1 MSKRRRDSL
10 LKLTLTADHQGWRW
24 SVTGVWLIGFFSF
37 LFWAVLGKK
46 KRLFH
51 SSPFPFLLG
60 FMNRSWWRD
69 TSARW
74 WSWAS
79 PTAEIHRT
87 CCRTSTRLRKSSKTR
102 SLPCRSCTYSRGSC
116 TSTSTSN
123 STSTSTSQCWPH
135 VHQTGE
141 ANYGSSYLY
150 INSDK
155 CERKERSRK
164 VLRV

>member
-1 MSKRRRDSL
+1 ML
-10 LKLTLTADHQGWRW
+10 LVFGW
-24 SVTGVWLIGFFSF
+24 LFFF
-37 LFWAVLGKK
+37 LSYFEQFWVKK

-79 PTAEIHRT
+79 PTAEIRRT

-123 STSTSTSQCWPH
+123 STSTSQGWPH

-155 CERKERSRK
+155 RERKERSRK
-164 VLRV
+164 VLSKQMKLSFTRV